1 MVCFEMIFLLFF
13 LVCIFSNDQI
23 WRKINYGKNMPFY
36 YDLMP
41 IFSPE
46 QNFIVMWTPK
56 KRIL

>member
-1 MVCFEMIFLLFF
+1 MIFLLFF

-36 YDLMP
+36 YDLIP